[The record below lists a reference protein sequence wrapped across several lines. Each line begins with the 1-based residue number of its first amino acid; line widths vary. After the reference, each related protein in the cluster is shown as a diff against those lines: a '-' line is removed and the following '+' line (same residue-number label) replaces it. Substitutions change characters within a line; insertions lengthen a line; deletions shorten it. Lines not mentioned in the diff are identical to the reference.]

1 MSKIFNSLKVVAS
14 ICGGWWAT
22 MSGAASIPFAFASLF
37 LQGSEKKLFAILAY
51 VSLWVFSIGVV
62 IKNRSIAESKNKTQ
76 KDALRIAVS
85 KLRTKLEAMNIKK
98 VNKNSYDGIDFENIV
113 IFIRE
118 SIQELSPVVASLEPF
133 VNDRDSLH
141 KLWLEYESQ
150 YKKSDEFTAFNL
162 EVDESHSFHN
172 AGNPPF
178 DPVKRISEYLEKFDS
193 YGK

>member
-1 MSKIFNSLKVVAS
+1 
-14 ICGGWWAT
+14 

-62 IKNRSIAESKNKTQ
+62 IKNRSIAESKNKAQ